1 MWNWLCF
8 DRIRQDLQYAGR
20 RLCRDRAFFGV
31 AVVTLALG
39 IGVTSTVFCVIDAVV
54 LRPLPYPHPEQ
65 LVMLHDTLGDAR
77 DFLNLASPGQFVD
90 WSEQN
95 HSFVE
100 LGAYTDAL
108 FNMGDQNPV
117 RINAVMATP
126 GLLRTLGIT
135 LSRGRLF
142 GQQEWM
148 LGLDPSDVVLVS
160 WDLWNERF
168 GNERLSNQTISLGS
182 ERYDVIGVLPQTFFF
197 LGKKVDAIVPIRF
210 PSAADQRAFRGFR
223 YLTVIGRLREGVTK
237 EKALRDMEAIAA
249 NLSDRYPSTDSGRTI
264 TLTDLFSA
272 VLGPSRPGFLLLS
285 VAVGSLL
292 LVSCINVSSLLVA
305 RGVERRKEIAI
316 MLALGAGWRDLCQ
329 QVLVEAF
336 LIAGVAAA
344 LGLGLAQL
352 LLNLFLAVGP
362 NDLPRFGDSAINLK
376 VTAFAAALGLMA
388 AITLVVFSFGTLLGK
403 RNLLTDLAEV
413 RSVSAGLTGVRTRS
427 LMLIA
432 EIALAAFLTSG
443 AGLTVKALVRLLDTD
458 PGFRREGAI
467 AMDISLSKDYSDEER
482 SLFFQRL
489 LESVRELPGVEAV
502 GITNRLP
509 LSGDT
514 STRIFNFGSIPSP
527 NKQQMLEFRTISP
540 GFAQAMG
547 MRLMKGRLIDEQD
560 SQFSPAVAMVNE
572 SFVSRYSPDQSVLER
587 TILIQDGVSSR
598 PRRIVGVVNNV
609 KNMSMS
615 VEAKAEAYVPYVERP
630 YANMSIVVRTRT
642 PAQSLSNSVRRVLAK
657 LDPRIPL
664 ANVRSLNEFVL
675 SATSLERFRAFLMSA
690 FSFCALLLSAVGIY
704 GVTSYSMSRRRVEFG
719 VRIALGARRWDIMI
733 LVLSWATRLAAYG
746 VIVGVVLA
754 MGAAQIVRR
763 LLYQVSS
770 FDFWTFS
777 AVAIV
782 LAGIALLA
790 SLVPAFRA
798 AKISP
803 ASTLRC

>member
-1 MWNWLCF
+1 MWNWLSF

-352 LLNLFLAVGP
+352 LLSLFLAVGP

-609 KNMSMS
+609 KNTSMS

>member
-609 KNMSMS
+609 KNTSMS

>member
-1 MWNWLCF
+1 MWNWLSF

-249 NLSDRYPSTDSGRTI
+249 NLSDRYPSTDSCRTI

-352 LLNLFLAVGP
+352 LLSLFLAVGP

-609 KNMSMS
+609 KNTSMS

>member
-1 MWNWLCF
+1 
-8 DRIRQDLQYAGR
+8 
-20 RLCRDRAFFGV
+20 V

-609 KNMSMS
+609 KNTSMS